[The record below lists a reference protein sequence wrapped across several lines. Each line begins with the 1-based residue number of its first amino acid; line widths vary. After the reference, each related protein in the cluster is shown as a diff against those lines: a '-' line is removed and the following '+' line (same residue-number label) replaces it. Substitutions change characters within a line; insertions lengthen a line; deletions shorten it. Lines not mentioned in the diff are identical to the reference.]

1 MIVTNK
7 ASSVFAAIERIA
19 ATPGKLEKEQLI
31 KIAGNSSPLFMKVV
45 KAAYDPFTTYGM
57 RNVPTKTKCLA
68 PGTNSLDEEHF
79 WSILND
85 LASR

>member
-57 RNVPTKTKCLA
+57 RKLPERTAGIA
-68 PGTNSLDEEHF
+68 PGANTLDEE
-79 WSILND
+79 
-85 LASR
+85 